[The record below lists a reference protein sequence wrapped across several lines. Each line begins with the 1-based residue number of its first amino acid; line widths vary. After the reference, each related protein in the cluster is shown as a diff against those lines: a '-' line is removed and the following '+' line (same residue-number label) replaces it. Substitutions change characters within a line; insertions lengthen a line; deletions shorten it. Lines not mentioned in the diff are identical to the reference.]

1 MVEVGLRF
9 LAGFAYRH
17 YKIILVVSILLTAFC
32 SIFVYKLGRK
42 LETDLVALIPENYQS
57 VKTLNEIKQR
67 VGGVGSLVVLVQS
80 PDFEANRRFAE
91 DLAHE
96 LQDEKY
102 ETYINFV
109 DYKRDAEFYRKN
121 ALLFMETGDLDE
133 ILTRID
139 DYIVQEKLKLSPLYI
154 ALDDE
159 EATLD
164 FSDIEAKYRTAENG
178 DETYYTNPNRTILAL
193 EAMAAG
199 TVSNIGFA
207 KDMQRVIQQ
216 AVKKVNP
223 RAYHPQM
230 LIEYGGPFKN
240 KIDEYDTILSDVRS
254 TLIFGIAGIVALLTF
269 YFRQPLAAFFVA
281 VPLAMGL
288 IWAFAITYWVIGNL
302 NTMTAFLFVILFGL
316 GIDFGIHMFARYL
329 EVRMDKTD
337 VRQSI
342 ETMLSQ
348 TGQAILT
355 AAITTS
361 IAFFSLTLTDFRG
374 FSEFGF
380 IVGTGIVMS
389 LVSMTTVL
397 PAVLVLADQRFMWIR
412 MRHVWGHN
420 WGGGRGH
427 FPYPK
432 LVIAGALI
440 LTIYLG
446 IHLRDIDFEYDFTN
460 LRSNLPASVKVKQKM
475 TMIPKYGSE
484 SQSYGIVLADSKA
497 ELDEIVAVLEKKI
510 AKDDSTRRLNE
521 EVKTLKKKIAE
532 GDSTQRIIEK
542 IKTLKMEIAKG
553 DPTPTIDKVKTLW
566 TELRGQD
573 EKLDIIGEIRALA
586 DGEGAKL
593 IKGTQKAKLDSLR
606 DLLDVKR
613 LSVGDLPENLLRK
626 FETIDGSQAYFAQ
639 ILPSVQLRDGKNA
652 IAFAEDSHEIQTES
666 GKVFYSSSSNIIF
679 ADMLRLMLRDSPRAI
694 SLTVI
699 VVFLIVLTD
708 FRSLRSALLV
718 IFPLACGTVW
728 MCGSLYLQDLK
739 LNFYNMVALPTIIG
753 MGIDNGVHLY
763 HRYREVGPGSMPVV
777 LRSTGGAMFIS
788 MLTTMIGFFG
798 LMMATHP
805 GLNSIG
811 RLALIGLLTCF
822 VTAVLVLPA
831 ILEVLEGHN
840 ARNTCEAEK
849 VK

>member
-1 MVEVGLRF
+1 MIEVGLRF
-9 LAGFAYRH
+9 LAGWTYRH
-17 YKIILVVSILLTAFC
+17 YRGILVVSILLTAFC
-32 SIFVYKLGRK
+32 SIFVYRLGRK

-80 PDFEANRRFAE
+80 PDFEANRRFVE
-91 DLAHE
+91 DLAQE

-121 ALLFMETGDLDE
+121 ALLFMETDDLDE

-139 DYIVQEKLKLSPLYI
+139 DYIIQEKLKLSPLYI
-154 ALDDE
+154 SLDE
-159 EATLD
+159 EEAVLD
-164 FSDIEAKYRTAENG
+164 FSDIESKYRTAENG
-178 DETYYTNPNRTILAL
+178 DETYYINSDRTILAL

-223 RAYHPQM
+223 RAYHPRM
-230 LIEYGGPFKN
+230 SIEYGGPFKN
-240 KIDEYDTILSDVRS
+240 KIDEYDTILSDVFS
-254 TLIFGIAGIVALLTF
+254 TLIFGVVGIVALLTF

-281 VPLAMGL
+281 IPLAMGL

-329 EVRMDKTD
+329 EIRMDNKDVRM
-337 VRQSI
+337 SI

-380 IVGTGIVMS
+380 IVGTGILMS
-389 LVSMTTVL
+389 LISMTTVL
-397 PAVLVLADQRFMWIR
+397 PAVLVLADQKFMWIR

-420 WGGGRGH
+420 WGGSRGH

-440 LTIYLG
+440 LTVYLG

-475 TMIPKYGSE
+475 ATIPKYGSE

-497 ELDEIVAVLEKKI
+497 ELDEIVAALEKKI
-510 AKDDSTRRLNE
+510 AE
-521 EVKTLKKKIAE
+521 E
-532 GDSTQRIIEK
+532 
-542 IKTLKMEIAKG
+542 

-573 EKLDIIGEIRALA
+573 EKLDIIGEIRMLTN
-586 DGEGAKL
+586 GEGAKL
-593 IKGTQKAKLDSLR
+593 IKGKQKAQLDSLR

-613 LSVGDLPENLLRK
+613 LSVEDLPENLLRK

-652 IAFAEDSHEIQTES
+652 IAFAEDSHEIHTVS

-694 SLTVI
+694 SLTVV
-699 VVFLIVLTD
+699 VVFLIVMAD

-763 HRYREVGPGSMPVV
+763 HRYREEGPGSMPVV
-777 LRSTGGAMFIS
+777 LRITGGAMFIS
-788 MLTTMIGFFG
+788 MLTTMVGFFG

-831 ILEVLEGHN
+831 ILEVLEGG
-840 ARNTCEAEK
+840 AGRRGEDRNEREA
-849 VK
+849 

>member
-1 MVEVGLRF
+1 M
-9 LAGFAYRH
+9 
-17 YKIILVVSILLTAFC
+17 VSILLTAFC
-32 SIFVYKLGRK
+32 SIFVYRLGRK

-121 ALLFMETGDLDE
+121 ALLFMETDDLDE
-133 ILTRID
+133 VLTRID
-139 DYIVQEKLKLSPLYI
+139 DYIIQEKLKLSPLYI
-154 ALDDE
+154 SLDE
-159 EATLD
+159 EEAVLD
-164 FSDIEAKYRTAENG
+164 FSDIEAKYRTADNG
-178 DETYYTNPNRTILAL
+178 DETYYTNPDRTILAL

-240 KIDEYDTILSDVRS
+240 KIDEYDTIWSDVRS
-254 TLIFGIAGIVALLTF
+254 TLIFGVAGIVALLTF

-281 VPLAMGL
+281 IPLAMGL

-302 NTMTAFLFVILFGL
+302 NTMTVFLFVILFGL

-337 VRQSI
+337 VRMSI

-380 IVGTGIVMS
+380 IVGTGILMS

-420 WGGGRGH
+420 WGGSRGH

-440 LTIYLG
+440 LTVYLG

-475 TMIPKYGSE
+475 ATIPKYGSE

-497 ELDEIVAVLEKKI
+497 ELDEIVDALEKKI
-510 AKDDSTRRLNE
+510 AED
-521 EVKTLKKKIAE
+521 
-532 GDSTQRIIEK
+532 
-542 IKTLKMEIAKG
+542 

-573 EKLDIIGEIRALA
+573 EKLEIIGEIRALA
-586 DGEGAKL
+586 NGEGAKL
-593 IKGTQKAKLDSLR
+593 IRGAQKAKLDSLR

-613 LSVGDLPENLLRK
+613 LSVEDLPENLLRK

-679 ADMLRLMLRDSPRAI
+679 ADMLLLMLRDSPRAI

-699 VVFLIVLTD
+699 VVFLILLTD

-763 HRYREVGPGSMPVV
+763 HRYREEGPGSMPVV
-777 LRSTGGAMFIS
+777 IRSTGGAMFIS
-788 MLTTMIGFFG
+788 MLTTMIGFFC

-840 ARNTCEAEK
+840 AHNAREAEK

>member
-1 MVEVGLRF
+1 M
-9 LAGFAYRH
+9 
-17 YKIILVVSILLTAFC
+17 VSILLTAFC

-80 PDFEANRRFAE
+80 PDFEANRRFTE

-102 ETYINFV
+102 GTYINFV

-121 ALLFMETGDLDE
+121 ALLFMETDDLDE
-133 ILTRID
+133 VLTRID
-139 DYIVQEKLKLSPLYI
+139 DYIIQEKLKLSPLYI
-154 ALDDE
+154 SLDE
-159 EATLD
+159 EEAVLD
-164 FSDIEAKYRTAENG
+164 FSDIEAKYRTADNG
-178 DETYYTNPNRTILAL
+178 DETYYTNPDRTILAL

-254 TLIFGIAGIVALLTF
+254 TLIFGVVGIVALLTF

-281 VPLAMGL
+281 IPLAMGL

-337 VRQSI
+337 VRMSI

-374 FSEFGF
+374 FTEFGF
-380 IVGTGIVMS
+380 IVGTGILMS

-420 WGGGRGH
+420 WGGSRGH

-440 LTIYLG
+440 LAIYLG
-446 IHLRDIDFEYDFTN
+446 IHLPDIDFEYDFTN

-475 TMIPKYGSE
+475 ATIPKYGSE
-484 SQSYGIVLADSKA
+484 SQSYGIVLADSKT
-497 ELDEIVAVLEKKI
+497 ELDEIVDALEKKI
-510 AKDDSTRRLNE
+510 AKDDS
-521 EVKTLKKKIAE
+521 
-532 GDSTQRIIEK
+532 
-542 IKTLKMEIAKG
+542 
-553 DPTPTIDKVKTLW
+553 TPTIDKVKTLW

-586 DGEGAKL
+586 NGEGAKL
-593 IKGTQKAKLDSLR
+593 IRGTQKAKLDSLR

-613 LSVGDLPENLLRK
+613 LSVEDLPENLLRK

-652 IAFAEDSHEIQTES
+652 IAFAEDSHEIQTAS
-666 GKVFYSSSSNIIF
+666 GKVFYSSSANIIF

-763 HRYREVGPGSMPVV
+763 HRYREEGPGSMPVV
-777 LRSTGGAMFIS
+777 IRSTGGAMFIS
-788 MLTTMIGFFG
+788 MLTTMVGFFG
-798 LMMATHP
+798 LTMATHP

-822 VTAVLVLPA
+822 VAAVLVLPA
-831 ILEVLEGHN
+831 ILEVLEGG
-840 ARNTCEAEK
+840 RLRREK
-849 VK
+849 GDVKKSDESEL

>member
-1 MVEVGLRF
+1 M
-9 LAGFAYRH
+9 
-17 YKIILVVSILLTAFC
+17 VSILLTAFC
-32 SIFVYKLGRK
+32 SIFVYRLGRK

-121 ALLFMETGDLDE
+121 ALLFMETDDLDE
-133 ILTRID
+133 VLTRID
-139 DYIVQEKLKLSPLYI
+139 DYIIQEKLKLSPLYI
-154 ALDDE
+154 SLNEE
-159 EATLD
+159 EAVLD
-164 FSDIEAKYRTAENG
+164 FSDIESKYRTANDG
-178 DETYYTNPNRTILAL
+178 DGTYYTNPNRTILAL

-207 KDMQRVIQQ
+207 KDMQKVIQQ

-240 KIDEYDTILSDVRS
+240 KIDEYDTILSDVLS
-254 TLIFGIAGIVALLTF
+254 TLIFGVVGIVALLTF

-281 VPLAMGL
+281 IPLAMGL
-288 IWAFAITYWVIGNL
+288 FWAFAITYWVIGNL

-337 VRQSI
+337 VRMSI

-374 FSEFGF
+374 FTEFGF
-380 IVGTGIVMS
+380 IVGTGILMS

-420 WGGGRGH
+420 WGGSQGH

-440 LTIYLG
+440 LTVYLG

-475 TMIPKYGSE
+475 ATIPRYGSE

-497 ELDEIVAVLEKKI
+497 ELDEIVDALEKKI
-510 AKDDSTRRLNE
+510 AED
-521 EVKTLKKKIAE
+521 
-532 GDSTQRIIEK
+532 
-542 IKTLKMEIAKG
+542 

-573 EKLDIIGEIRALA
+573 EKLDIIGEIRALVN
-586 DGEGAKL
+586 GESAKL
-593 IKGTQKAKLDSLR
+593 IKGRQKAKLDSLR

-613 LSVGDLPENLLRK
+613 LSVEDLPENLLRK

-652 IAFAEDSHEIQTES
+652 IAFAEDSHEIHTES
-666 GKVFYSSSSNIIF
+666 GKVFYSSSANIIF

-718 IFPLACGTVW
+718 IFPLTCGTVW

-763 HRYREVGPGSMPVV
+763 HRYREEGPGSMPVV
-777 LRSTGGAMFIS
+777 IRSTGGAMFIS

-822 VTAVLVLPA
+822 VAAVLVLPA
-831 ILEVLEGHN
+831 ILEVLEGD
-840 ARNTCEAEK
+840 K
-849 VK
+849 VGKKGDGEELDESE

>member
-1 MVEVGLRF
+1 M
-9 LAGFAYRH
+9 
-17 YKIILVVSILLTAFC
+17 VSILLTAFC
-32 SIFVYKLGRK
+32 SIFVYRLGRK
-42 LETDLVALIPENYQS
+42 LETDLVALIPKNYQS

-102 ETYINFV
+102 ETYTNFV

-121 ALLFMETGDLDE
+121 ALLFMETDDLDE
-133 ILTRID
+133 VLTRID
-139 DYIVQEKLKLSPLYI
+139 DYIIQEKLKLSPLYI
-154 ALDDE
+154 SLDDE
-159 EATLD
+159 EAVLD
-164 FSDIEAKYRTAENG
+164 FSDIEAKYRTADNG
-178 DETYYTNPNRTILAL
+178 DETYYTNPDRTILAL

-254 TLIFGIAGIVALLTF
+254 TLIFGVMGIVALLTF

-281 VPLAMGL
+281 IPLAMGL

-329 EVRMDKTD
+329 EVRMDNTNVQK
-337 VRQSI
+337 SI

-420 WGGGRGH
+420 WGGSRGH

-440 LTIYLG
+440 LTVYLG

-475 TMIPKYGSE
+475 ATIPKYGSE
-484 SQSYGIVLADSKA
+484 SQSYGIVLADSKT
-497 ELDEIVAVLEKKI
+497 ELDEIVDALEKKI
-510 AKDDSTRRLNE
+510 AK
-521 EVKTLKKKIAE
+521 
-532 GDSTQRIIEK
+532 GDS
-542 IKTLKMEIAKG
+542 
-553 DPTPTIDKVKTLW
+553 TPTIDKVKTLW

-573 EKLDIIGEIRALA
+573 EKLELIGEIRVLA

-606 DLLDVKR
+606 ELLDVKR
-613 LSVGDLPENLLRK
+613 LSVEDLPENLLRK

-652 IAFAEDSHEIQTES
+652 IAFAEDSHEIQTAS

-699 VVFLIVLTD
+699 VVFLILLTD

-763 HRYREVGPGSMPVV
+763 HRYRQEGPGSMPVV
-777 LRSTGGAMFIS
+777 IRSTGGAMFIS
-788 MLTTMIGFFG
+788 MLTTMVGFFG

-822 VTAVLVLPA
+822 VAAVLVLPA
-831 ILEVLEGHN
+831 ILEVLEGG
-840 ARNTCEAEK
+840 RGEKK

>member
-9 LAGFAYRH
+9 LAGWTYRH

-32 SIFVYKLGRK
+32 SIFVYRLGRK

-91 DLAHE
+91 DLARE

-121 ALLFMETGDLDE
+121 ALLFMETDDLDE
-133 ILTRID
+133 VLTRID
-139 DYIVQEKLKLSPLYI
+139 DYIIQEKLKLSPLYI
-154 ALDDE
+154 SLDE
-159 EATLD
+159 EEAVLD
-164 FSDIEAKYRTAENG
+164 FSDIEAKYRTADNG
-178 DETYYTNPNRTILAL
+178 DETYYTNPDRTILAL

-207 KDMQRVIQQ
+207 KDMQQVIQQ

-254 TLIFGIAGIVALLTF
+254 TLIFGIMGIVALLTF

-281 VPLAMGL
+281 IPLAMGL

-337 VRQSI
+337 VQKSI
-342 ETMLSQ
+342 ETMLRQ

-420 WGGGRGH
+420 WGGSRGH

-432 LVIAGALI
+432 LVIAGALL

-475 TMIPKYGSE
+475 TTIPKYGSE

-497 ELDEIVAVLEKKI
+497 ELDEIVDALEKKI
-510 AKDDSTRRLNE
+510 VED
-521 EVKTLKKKIAE
+521 
-532 GDSTQRIIEK
+532 
-542 IKTLKMEIAKG
+542 

-593 IKGTQKAKLDSLR
+593 IRGTQQAKLDSLR

-613 LSVGDLPENLLRK
+613 LSVEDLPENLLRK

-652 IAFAEDSHEIQTES
+652 IAFAEDSHEIQTAS

-679 ADMLRLMLRDSPRAI
+679 ADMLLLMLRDSPRAI
-694 SLTVI
+694 ALTVI
-699 VVFLIVLTD
+699 VVFLLLLTD

-763 HRYREVGPGSMPVV
+763 HRYREEGPGSMPVV
-777 LRSTGGAMFIS
+777 IRSTGGAMFIS
-788 MLTTMIGFFG
+788 MLTTMIGFFC

-840 ARNTCEAEK
+840 AHNAREAEK

>member
-9 LAGFAYRH
+9 LAGWTYRH
-17 YKIILVVSILLTAFC
+17 YRGILVVSILLTAFC
-32 SIFVYKLGRK
+32 SIFVYRLGRK
-42 LETDLVALIPENYQS
+42 LETDLVALIPKNYQS

-121 ALLFMETGDLDE
+121 ALLFMETDDLDE
-133 ILTRID
+133 VLTRID
-139 DYIVQEKLKLSPLYI
+139 DYIIQEKLKLSPLYI
-154 ALDDE
+154 SLDE
-159 EATLD
+159 EEAVLD
-164 FSDIEAKYRTAENG
+164 FSDIESKYRTADNG
-178 DETYYTNPNRTILAL
+178 DETYYTNSDRTILAL

-207 KDMQRVIQQ
+207 KDMQRVIHQ

-254 TLIFGIAGIVALLTF
+254 TLIFGVMGIVALLTF

-281 VPLAMGL
+281 IPLAMGL

-329 EVRMDKTD
+329 EVRMDNTNVQK
-337 VRQSI
+337 SI

-420 WGGGRGH
+420 WGGSRGH

-432 LVIAGALI
+432 LVIASALL

-475 TMIPKYGSE
+475 TTIPKYGSE
-484 SQSYGIVLADSKA
+484 SQSYGIVLADSKT
-497 ELDEIVAVLEKKI
+497 ELDEIVDALEKKI
-510 AKDDSTRRLNE
+510 AK
-521 EVKTLKKKIAE
+521 
-532 GDSTQRIIEK
+532 GDS
-542 IKTLKMEIAKG
+542 
-553 DPTPTIDKVKTLW
+553 TPTIDKVKTLW

-573 EKLDIIGEIRALA
+573 EKLELIGEIRVLA

-606 DLLDVKR
+606 ELLDVKR
-613 LSVGDLPENLLRK
+613 LSVEDLPENLLRK

-652 IAFAEDSHEIQTES
+652 IAFAEDSHEIQTAS

-699 VVFLIVLTD
+699 VVFLILLTD

-763 HRYREVGPGSMPVV
+763 HRYKQEGPGSMPVV
-777 LRSTGGAMFIS
+777 IRSTGGAMFIS
-788 MLTTMIGFFG
+788 MLTTMVGFFG

-822 VTAVLVLPA
+822 VAAVLVLPA
-831 ILEVLEGHN
+831 ILEVLEGD
-840 ARNTCEAEK
+840 RGRKKGE
-849 VK
+849 VKALDESEL

>member
-1 MVEVGLRF
+1 MIEVGLRF

-17 YKIILVVSILLTAFC
+17 YKIILVVSILLTAFS
-32 SIFVYKLGRK
+32 SIFVYRLGRK

-57 VKTLNEIKQR
+57 VQTLNEIKQR

-80 PDFEANRRFAE
+80 PEFEANRRFAE
-91 DLAHE
+91 DLAQE

-121 ALLFMETGDLDE
+121 ALLFMETDDLDE

-154 ALDDE
+154 SLDE
-159 EATLD
+159 EEAVLD
-164 FSDIEAKYRTAENG
+164 FSDIEAKYRTGENG
-178 DETYYTNPNRTILAL
+178 DETYYTNPDRTILAL

-281 VPLAMGL
+281 IPLAMGL

-337 VRQSI
+337 VRKSI

-420 WGGGRGH
+420 WGGSRGH

-432 LVIAGALI
+432 LVIAGALL

-475 TMIPKYGSE
+475 TTIPKYGSE

-497 ELDEIVAVLEKKI
+497 ELDEIVAALEKKI
-510 AKDDSTRRLNE
+510 AED
-521 EVKTLKKKIAE
+521 
-532 GDSTQRIIEK
+532 
-542 IKTLKMEIAKG
+542 

-573 EKLDIIGEIRALA
+573 EKLELIGEIRTLA

-593 IKGTQKAKLDSLR
+593 IRGTQKAKLDSLR
-606 DLLDVKR
+606 DLLDVER
-613 LSVGDLPENLLRK
+613 LSVEDLPENLLRK

-679 ADMLRLMLRDSPRAI
+679 ADMLLLMLRDSPRAI

-699 VVFLIVLTD
+699 VVFLILLTD

-788 MLTTMIGFFG
+788 MLTTMIGFFC

-840 ARNTCEAEK
+840 ARNAREAEK

>member
-9 LAGFAYRH
+9 LAGWTYRH
-17 YKIILVVSILLTAFC
+17 YKGILVVSILLTAFC
-32 SIFVYKLGRK
+32 SIFVYRLGRK

-121 ALLFMETGDLDE
+121 ALLFMETDDLDE
-133 ILTRID
+133 VLTRID
-139 DYIVQEKLKLSPLYI
+139 DYIIQEKLKLSPLYI
-154 ALDDE
+154 SLDE
-159 EATLD
+159 EEAVLD
-164 FSDIEAKYRTAENG
+164 FSDIEAKYRTADNG
-178 DETYYTNPNRTILAL
+178 DETYYTNPDRTILAL

-254 TLIFGIAGIVALLTF
+254 TLIFGVMGIVALLTF

-281 VPLAMGL
+281 IPLAMGL

-337 VRQSI
+337 VQKSI

-420 WGGGRGH
+420 WGGSRGH

-432 LVIAGALI
+432 LVIAGALL

-475 TMIPKYGSE
+475 TTIPKYGSE

-497 ELDEIVAVLEKKI
+497 ELDEIVDALEKKI
-510 AKDDSTRRLNE
+510 AED
-521 EVKTLKKKIAE
+521 
-532 GDSTQRIIEK
+532 
-542 IKTLKMEIAKG
+542 

-586 DGEGAKL
+586 NGEGAKL
-593 IKGTQKAKLDSLR
+593 IRGTQKAKLDSLR
-606 DLLDVKR
+606 DLLDVER
-613 LSVGDLPENLLRK
+613 LAVEDLPENLLRK

-679 ADMLRLMLRDSPRAI
+679 ADMLLLMLRDSPRAI

-699 VVFLIVLTD
+699 VVFLILLTD

-763 HRYREVGPGSMPVV
+763 HRYREEGPGSMPVV
-777 LRSTGGAMFIS
+777 IRSTGGAMFIS
-788 MLTTMIGFFG
+788 MLTTMIGFFC

-840 ARNTCEAEK
+840 AHNAREAEK

>member
-1 MVEVGLRF
+1 MVEAVLRF
-9 LAGFAYRH
+9 LAGWTYRH
-17 YKIILVVSILLTAFC
+17 YKGILVVSILLTAFC
-32 SIFVYKLGRK
+32 SIFVYRLGRK

-80 PDFEANRRFAE
+80 PDFEANRRFVE
-91 DLAHE
+91 DLARE

-121 ALLFMETGDLDE
+121 ALLFMETDDLDE

-139 DYIVQEKLKLSPLYI
+139 DYIIQEKLKLSPLYI
-154 ALDDE
+154 SLDE
-159 EATLD
+159 EEAVLD
-164 FSDIEAKYRTAENG
+164 FSDIEAKYRTADNG
-178 DETYYTNPNRTILAL
+178 DETYYTNPDRTILAL

-207 KDMQRVIQQ
+207 KDMQWVIQQ

-223 RAYHPQM
+223 RAYHPRM
-230 LIEYGGPFKN
+230 SIEYGGPFKN

-254 TLIFGIAGIVALLTF
+254 TLIFGVMGIVALLTF

-281 VPLAMGL
+281 IPLAMGL
-288 IWAFAITYWVIGNL
+288 IWAFAITYWIIGNL

-337 VRQSI
+337 VRMSI

-420 WGGGRGH
+420 WGGSRGH

-432 LVIAGALI
+432 LVIACALI
-440 LTIYLG
+440 LTVYLG

-475 TMIPKYGSE
+475 TTIPKYGSE

-497 ELDEIVAVLEKKI
+497 ELDEIVDALEKKI
-510 AKDDSTRRLNE
+510 AED
-521 EVKTLKKKIAE
+521 
-532 GDSTQRIIEK
+532 
-542 IKTLKMEIAKG
+542 

-593 IKGTQKAKLDSLR
+593 IRGTQKAKLDSLR

-613 LSVGDLPENLLRK
+613 LSVEDLPENLLRK

-679 ADMLRLMLRDSPRAI
+679 ADMLLLMLRDSPRAI

-699 VVFLIVLTD
+699 VVFLILLTD

-763 HRYREVGPGSMPVV
+763 HRYREEGPGSMPVV
-777 LRSTGGAMFIS
+777 IRSTGGAMFIS
-788 MLTTMIGFFG
+788 MLTTMIGFFC

-840 ARNTCEAEK
+840 ARNAREAEK

>member
-1 MVEVGLRF
+1 M
-9 LAGFAYRH
+9 
-17 YKIILVVSILLTAFC
+17 VSILLTAFC
-32 SIFVYKLGRK
+32 SIFVYRLGRK
-42 LETDLVALIPENYQS
+42 LETDLVALIPKNYQS

-121 ALLFMETGDLDE
+121 ALLFMETDDLDE
-133 ILTRID
+133 VLTRID
-139 DYIVQEKLKLSPLYI
+139 DYIIQEKLKLSPLYI
-154 ALDDE
+154 SLDE
-159 EATLD
+159 EEAVLD
-164 FSDIEAKYRTAENG
+164 FSDIESKYRTADNG
-178 DETYYTNPNRTILAL
+178 DETYYTNSDRTILAL

-207 KDMQRVIQQ
+207 KDMQRVIHQ

-254 TLIFGIAGIVALLTF
+254 TLIFGVMGIVALLTF

-281 VPLAMGL
+281 IPLAMGL

-329 EVRMDKTD
+329 EVRMDNTNVQK
-337 VRQSI
+337 SI

-420 WGGGRGH
+420 WGGSRGH

-432 LVIAGALI
+432 LVIASALL

-475 TMIPKYGSE
+475 TTIPKYGSE
-484 SQSYGIVLADSKA
+484 SQSYGIVLADSKT
-497 ELDEIVAVLEKKI
+497 ELDEIVDALEKKI
-510 AKDDSTRRLNE
+510 AK
-521 EVKTLKKKIAE
+521 
-532 GDSTQRIIEK
+532 GDS
-542 IKTLKMEIAKG
+542 
-553 DPTPTIDKVKTLW
+553 TPTIDKVKTLW

-573 EKLDIIGEIRALA
+573 EKLELIGEIRVLA

-606 DLLDVKR
+606 ELLDVKR
-613 LSVGDLPENLLRK
+613 LSVEDLPENLLRK

-652 IAFAEDSHEIQTES
+652 IAFAEDSHEIQTAS

-699 VVFLIVLTD
+699 VVFLILLTD

-763 HRYREVGPGSMPVV
+763 HRYKQEGPGSMPVV
-777 LRSTGGAMFIS
+777 IRSTGGAMFIS
-788 MLTTMIGFFG
+788 MLTTMVGFFG

-822 VTAVLVLPA
+822 VAAVLVLPA
-831 ILEVLEGHN
+831 ILEVLEGD
-840 ARNTCEAEK
+840 RGRKKGE
-849 VK
+849 VKALDESEL

>member
-1 MVEVGLRF
+1 M
-9 LAGFAYRH
+9 
-17 YKIILVVSILLTAFC
+17 VSILLTAFC
-32 SIFVYKLGRK
+32 SIFVYRLGRK

-121 ALLFMETGDLDE
+121 ALLFMETDDLDE
-133 ILTRID
+133 VLTRID
-139 DYIVQEKLKLSPLYI
+139 DYIIQEKLKLSPLYI
-154 ALDDE
+154 SLDDE
-159 EATLD
+159 EAVLD
-164 FSDIEAKYRTAENG
+164 FSDIESKYRTADNG
-178 DETYYTNPNRTILAL
+178 DETYYTNSDRTILAL

-254 TLIFGIAGIVALLTF
+254 TLIFGVMGIVALLTF

-281 VPLAMGL
+281 IPLAMGL

-329 EVRMDKTD
+329 EVRMDNTNVQK
-337 VRQSI
+337 SI

-420 WGGGRGH
+420 WGGSRGH

-432 LVIAGALI
+432 LVIAGALL

-475 TMIPKYGSE
+475 TTIPKYGSE
-484 SQSYGIVLADSKA
+484 SQSYGIVLADSKT
-497 ELDEIVAVLEKKI
+497 ELDEIVDALEKKI
-510 AKDDSTRRLNE
+510 AED
-521 EVKTLKKKIAE
+521 
-532 GDSTQRIIEK
+532 
-542 IKTLKMEIAKG
+542 

-573 EKLDIIGEIRALA
+573 EKLELIGEIRVLA

-606 DLLDVKR
+606 ELLDVKR
-613 LSVGDLPENLLRK
+613 LSVEDLPENLLRK

-652 IAFAEDSHEIQTES
+652 IAFAEDSHEIQTAS

-699 VVFLIVLTD
+699 VVFLILLTD

-763 HRYREVGPGSMPVV
+763 HRYRQEGPGSMPVV
-777 LRSTGGAMFIS
+777 IRSTGGAMFIS
-788 MLTTMIGFFG
+788 MLTTMVGFFG

-822 VTAVLVLPA
+822 VAAVLVLPA
-831 ILEVLEGHN
+831 ILEVLEGD
-840 ARNTCEAEK
+840 RGRKKGE
-849 VK
+849 VKALDESE

>member
-1 MVEVGLRF
+1 MVEVVLRF
-9 LAGFAYRH
+9 LAGWTYRH
-17 YKIILVVSILLTAFC
+17 YKGILVVSILLTAFC
-32 SIFVYKLGRK
+32 SIFVYRLGRK

-121 ALLFMETGDLDE
+121 ALLFMETDDLDE

-139 DYIVQEKLKLSPLYI
+139 DYIIQEKLKLSPLYI
-154 ALDDE
+154 SLDE
-159 EATLD
+159 EEAVLD
-164 FSDIEAKYRTAENG
+164 FSDIESKYRTAENG
-178 DETYYTNPNRTILAL
+178 DETYYTNPDRTILAL

-207 KDMQRVIQQ
+207 KDMQQVIQQ

-254 TLIFGIAGIVALLTF
+254 TLIFGVVGIVALLTF

-281 VPLAMGL
+281 IPLAMGL

-337 VRQSI
+337 VRMSI

-380 IVGTGIVMS
+380 IVGTGILMS

-397 PAVLVLADQRFMWIR
+397 PAVLVLADQKFMWIR

-420 WGGGRGH
+420 WGGSRGH

-432 LVIAGALI
+432 LVLASALI

-475 TMIPKYGSE
+475 ATIPKYGSE

-497 ELDEIVAVLEKKI
+497 ELDEIVAALEKKI
-510 AKDDSTRRLNE
+510 SED
-521 EVKTLKKKIAE
+521 
-532 GDSTQRIIEK
+532 
-542 IKTLKMEIAKG
+542 

-573 EKLDIIGEIRALA
+573 EKLDIIGEIRALTN
-586 DGEGAKL
+586 GEGANL
-593 IKGTQKAKLDSLR
+593 IKGEQKAKLDSLR
-606 DLLDVKR
+606 DLLNVKR
-613 LSVGDLPENLLRK
+613 LSVEDLPENLLRK

-652 IAFAEDSHEIQTES
+652 IAFAEDSHEIHTAS

-699 VVFLIVLTD
+699 VVLLIVLAD

-763 HRYREVGPGSMPVV
+763 HRYREEGPGSMPVV
-777 LRSTGGAMFIS
+777 IRSTGGAMFIS
-788 MLTTMIGFFG
+788 MLTTMVGFFG
-798 LMMATHP
+798 LMMAAHP

-811 RLALIGLLTCF
+811 RLALIGLWTCF
-822 VTAVLVLPA
+822 VAAVLVLPA

-840 ARNTCEAEK
+840 ARNKREAET

>member
-1 MVEVGLRF
+1 MIEVGLRF
-9 LAGFAYRH
+9 LAGWTYRH
-17 YKIILVVSILLTAFC
+17 YKGILVVSILLTAFC
-32 SIFVYKLGRK
+32 SIFVYRLGRK

-80 PDFEANRRFAE
+80 PDFEANRRFVE

-102 ETYINFV
+102 GTYINFV

-121 ALLFMETGDLDE
+121 ALLFMETDDLDE
-133 ILTRID
+133 IFTRID
-139 DYIVQEKLKLSPLYI
+139 DYIIQEKLKLSPLYI
-154 ALDDE
+154 SLDE
-159 EATLD
+159 EEAVLD
-164 FSDIEAKYRTAENG
+164 FSDIESKYRTAENG
-178 DETYYTNPNRTILAL
+178 DETYYTNSDRTILAL

-207 KDMQRVIQQ
+207 KDMQWVIQQ

-240 KIDEYDTILSDVRS
+240 KIDEYDTILSDVFS
-254 TLIFGIAGIVALLTF
+254 TLIFGVVGIVALLTF

-281 VPLAMGL
+281 IPLAMGL

-337 VRQSI
+337 VRMSI

-380 IVGTGIVMS
+380 IVGTGILMS
-389 LVSMTTVL
+389 LVSMTTIL
-397 PAVLVLADQRFMWIR
+397 PAVLVLADQKFMWIR

-420 WGGGRGH
+420 WGGSRGH

-475 TMIPKYGSE
+475 ATIPKYGSE
-484 SQSYGIVLADSKA
+484 SQSYSIVLADSKA
-497 ELDEIVAVLEKKI
+497 ELDEIVVALEKKI
-510 AKDDSTRRLNE
+510 SED
-521 EVKTLKKKIAE
+521 
-532 GDSTQRIIEK
+532 
-542 IKTLKMEIAKG
+542 

-573 EKLDIIGEIRALA
+573 EKLDIIGEIRALTS
-586 DGEGAKL
+586 GEGAKL
-593 IKGTQKAKLDSLR
+593 IRGEQKAKLDSLR
-606 DLLDVKR
+606 DLLNVKR
-613 LSVGDLPENLLRK
+613 LSVEDLPKNLLRK

-652 IAFAEDSHEIQTES
+652 IAFAEDSHEIHTAS
-666 GKVFYSSSSNIIF
+666 DKVFYSSSANIIF
-679 ADMLRLMLRDSPRAI
+679 ADMLRLMLRDSPRAV

-699 VVFLIVLTD
+699 VVFLIVLAD

-763 HRYREVGPGSMPVV
+763 HRYREEGPGSMPVV
-777 LRSTGGAMFIS
+777 LRITGGAMFIS
-788 MLTTMIGFFG
+788 MLTTMVGFFG

-822 VTAVLVLPA
+822 VAAVLVLPA

-840 ARNTCEAEK
+840 ARNKRDAET

>member
-1 MVEVGLRF
+1 MVEVVLRF
-9 LAGFAYRH
+9 LAGWTYRH
-17 YKIILVVSILLTAFC
+17 YRGILVVSILLTAFC
-32 SIFVYKLGRK
+32 SVFVYRLGRN

-102 ETYINFV
+102 GTYINFV
-109 DYKRDAEFYRKN
+109 DYKRDAAFYRKN
-121 ALLFMETGDLDE
+121 ALLFMETDDLDE

-139 DYIVQEKLKLSPLYI
+139 DYIIQEKLKLSPLYI
-154 ALDDE
+154 SLDE
-159 EATLD
+159 EEAVLD
-164 FSDIEAKYRTAENG
+164 FADIESKYRTADNG
-178 DETYYTNPNRTILAL
+178 DETYYTNPDRTILAL

-240 KIDEYDTILSDVRS
+240 KIDEYDTFVSDVRS
-254 TLIFGIAGIVALLTF
+254 TLIFGVVGIVALLTF

-420 WGGGRGH
+420 WGGSRGH

-432 LVIAGALI
+432 LVIAGALV
-440 LTIYLG
+440 LTVYLG

-475 TMIPKYGSE
+475 ATIPRYGSE

-497 ELDEIVAVLEKKI
+497 ELDEIVAALEKKI
-510 AKDDSTRRLNE
+510 AED
-521 EVKTLKKKIAE
+521 
-532 GDSTQRIIEK
+532 
-542 IKTLKMEIAKG
+542 

-566 TELRGQD
+566 TELRGQGD
-573 EKLDIIGEIRALA
+573 KLDIIGEIRALA

-593 IKGTQKAKLDSLR
+593 IKGTQKAQLDSLR

-613 LSVGDLPENLLRK
+613 LSVEDLPENLLRK

-652 IAFAEDSHEIQTES
+652 IAFAEDSHEIHTAS

-694 SLTVI
+694 SLTV
-699 VVFLIVLTD
+699 VVVLLIVLAD

-763 HRYREVGPGSMPVV
+763 HRYREEGPGSMPVV
-777 LRSTGGAMFIS
+777 IRSTGGAMFIS
-788 MLTTMIGFFG
+788 MLTTMVGFFG

-822 VTAVLVLPA
+822 VAAVLVLPA
-831 ILEVLEGHN
+831 ILEVLEGGRMRKKGEVQ
-840 ARNTCEAEK
+840 ALDESE
-849 VK
+849 

>member
-1 MVEVGLRF
+1 MVEVVLRF
-9 LAGFAYRH
+9 LAGWTYRH
-17 YKIILVVSILLTAFC
+17 YKGILVVSILLTAFC
-32 SIFVYKLGRK
+32 SIFVYRLGRK

-121 ALLFMETGDLDE
+121 ALLFMETDDLDE

-139 DYIVQEKLKLSPLYI
+139 DYIIQEKLKLSPLYI
-154 ALDDE
+154 SLDE
-159 EATLD
+159 EEAVLD
-164 FSDIEAKYRTAENG
+164 FSDIESKYRTAENG
-178 DETYYTNPNRTILAL
+178 DETYYTNPDRTILAL

-207 KDMQRVIQQ
+207 KDMQQVIQQ

-254 TLIFGIAGIVALLTF
+254 TLIFGVVGIVALLTF

-281 VPLAMGL
+281 IPLAMGL

-337 VRQSI
+337 VRMSI

-380 IVGTGIVMS
+380 IVGTGILMS

-397 PAVLVLADQRFMWIR
+397 PAVLVLADQKFMWIR

-420 WGGGRGH
+420 WGGSRGH

-432 LVIAGALI
+432 LVLAGALI

-475 TMIPKYGSE
+475 ATIPKYGSE

-497 ELDEIVAVLEKKI
+497 ELDEIVAALEKKI
-510 AKDDSTRRLNE
+510 SED
-521 EVKTLKKKIAE
+521 
-532 GDSTQRIIEK
+532 
-542 IKTLKMEIAKG
+542 

-573 EKLDIIGEIRALA
+573 EKLDIIGEIRALTN
-586 DGEGAKL
+586 GEGANL
-593 IKGTQKAKLDSLR
+593 IKGEQKAKLDSLR
-606 DLLDVKR
+606 DLLNVKR
-613 LSVGDLPENLLRK
+613 LSVEDLPENLLRK

-652 IAFAEDSHEIQTES
+652 IAFAEDSHEIHTAS

-699 VVFLIVLTD
+699 VVLLIVLAD

-763 HRYREVGPGSMPVV
+763 HRYREEGPGSMPVV
-777 LRSTGGAMFIS
+777 IRSTGGAMFIS
-788 MLTTMIGFFG
+788 MLTTMVGFFG
-798 LMMATHP
+798 LMMAAHP

-811 RLALIGLLTCF
+811 RLALIGLWTCF
-822 VTAVLVLPA
+822 VAAVLVLPA

-840 ARNTCEAEK
+840 ARNKREAET

>member
-1 MVEVGLRF
+1 M
-9 LAGFAYRH
+9 
-17 YKIILVVSILLTAFC
+17 VSILLTAFC
-32 SIFVYKLGRK
+32 SVFVYRLGRK

-91 DLAHE
+91 DLARE

-102 ETYINFV
+102 GTYINFV
-109 DYKRDAEFYRKN
+109 DYKRDAAFYRKN
-121 ALLFMETGDLDE
+121 ALLFMETDDLDE
-133 ILTRID
+133 VLTRID
-139 DYIVQEKLKLSPLYI
+139 DYIIQEKLKLSPLYI
-154 ALDDE
+154 SLDE
-159 EATLD
+159 EEAVLD
-164 FSDIEAKYRTAENG
+164 FADIESKYRTADNG
-178 DETYYTNPNRTILAL
+178 DETYYTNPDRTILAL

-207 KDMQRVIQQ
+207 KDMQWVIQQ

-254 TLIFGIAGIVALLTF
+254 TLIFGVMGIVALLTF

-281 VPLAMGL
+281 IPLAMGL

-337 VRQSI
+337 VRMSI

-380 IVGTGIVMS
+380 IVGTGILMS

-420 WGGGRGH
+420 WGGSRGH

-475 TMIPKYGSE
+475 ATIPKYGSE

-497 ELDEIVAVLEKKI
+497 ELDEIVAALEKKI
-510 AKDDSTRRLNE
+510 AED
-521 EVKTLKKKIAE
+521 
-532 GDSTQRIIEK
+532 
-542 IKTLKMEIAKG
+542 

-566 TELRGQD
+566 TELRDQD
-573 EKLDIIGEIRALA
+573 EKLDIIGEIRALTN
-586 DGEGAKL
+586 GEGAKL
-593 IKGTQKAKLDSLR
+593 IKGEQKAQLDSLR

-613 LSVGDLPENLLRK
+613 LSVEDLPENLLRK

-652 IAFAEDSHEIQTES
+652 IAFAEDSHEIHTAS

-694 SLTVI
+694 SLTV
-699 VVFLIVLTD
+699 VVVLLIVLAD

-763 HRYREVGPGSMPVV
+763 HRYREEGPGSMPVV
-777 LRSTGGAMFIS
+777 IRSTGGAMFIS

-822 VTAVLVLPA
+822 VGAVLVLPA
-831 ILEVLEGHN
+831 ILEVLEGGR
-840 ARNTCEAEK
+840 AREK
-849 VK
+849 GEGKELDESE

>member
-1 MVEVGLRF
+1 M
-9 LAGFAYRH
+9 
-17 YKIILVVSILLTAFC
+17 VSILLTAFC
-32 SIFVYKLGRK
+32 SIFVYRLGRK

-80 PDFEANRRFAE
+80 SDFEANRRFAE

-102 ETYINFV
+102 ETYINFI

-121 ALLFMETGDLDE
+121 ALLFMETDDLDE

-139 DYIVQEKLKLSPLYI
+139 DYIIQEKLKLSPLYI
-154 ALDDE
+154 SLDE
-159 EATLD
+159 EEAVLD
-164 FSDIEAKYRTAENG
+164 FSDIEAKYRTADNG
-178 DETYYTNPNRTILAL
+178 DETYYTNPDRTILAL

-230 LIEYGGPFKN
+230 SIEYGGPFKN

-254 TLIFGIAGIVALLTF
+254 TLIFGVVGIVALLTF

-281 VPLAMGL
+281 IPLAMGL

-337 VRQSI
+337 VRMSI

-380 IVGTGIVMS
+380 IVGTGILMS

-420 WGGGRGH
+420 WGGSQGH

-475 TMIPKYGSE
+475 ATIPRYGSE

-497 ELDEIVAVLEKKI
+497 ELDEIVAALEKKI
-510 AKDDSTRRLNE
+510 AED
-521 EVKTLKKKIAE
+521 
-532 GDSTQRIIEK
+532 
-542 IKTLKMEIAKG
+542 

-573 EKLDIIGEIRALA
+573 EKLDIIGEIRTLA
-586 DGEGAKL
+586 NGEGAKL
-593 IKGTQKAKLDSLR
+593 IKGAQKAQLDSLR

-613 LSVGDLPENLLRK
+613 LSVEDLPENLLRK

-652 IAFAEDSHEIQTES
+652 IAFAEDSHEIHTAS

-694 SLTVI
+694 SLTV
-699 VVFLIVLTD
+699 VVVLLIVLAD

-763 HRYREVGPGSMPVV
+763 HRYREEGPGSMPVV
-777 LRSTGGAMFIS
+777 IRSTGGAMFIS
-788 MLTTMIGFFG
+788 MLTTMVGFFG

-822 VTAVLVLPA
+822 VAAVLVLPA
-831 ILEVLEGHN
+831 ILEVLGGD
-840 ARNTCEAEK
+840 RGREK
-849 VK
+849 SEVKTLDESEL

>member
-1 MVEVGLRF
+1 MIEVGLRF
-9 LAGFAYRH
+9 LAGWTYRH
-17 YKIILVVSILLTAFC
+17 YRGILVVSILLTVFC
-32 SIFVYKLGRK
+32 SFFVYRLGRK

-57 VKTLNEIKQR
+57 VKTINEIKQR

-121 ALLFMETGDLDE
+121 ALLFMETDDLDE

-139 DYIVQEKLKLSPLYI
+139 DYIIQEKLKLSPLYI
-154 ALDDE
+154 SLDE
-159 EATLD
+159 EEAVLD
-164 FSDIEAKYRTAENG
+164 FSDIESKYRTADNG
-178 DETYYTNPNRTILAL
+178 DETYYTNSDRTILAL

-223 RAYHPQM
+223 RAYHPRM

-240 KIDEYDTILSDVRS
+240 KIDEYDTILSDVFS
-254 TLIFGIAGIVALLTF
+254 TLIFGVVGIVALLTF

-281 VPLAMGL
+281 IPLAMGL

-329 EVRMDKTD
+329 EVRMDKMD

-380 IVGTGIVMS
+380 IVGTGILMS

-397 PAVLVLADQRFMWIR
+397 PAVLVLADQKFMWIR

-420 WGGGRGH
+420 WGGSRGH

-440 LTIYLG
+440 LTVYLG

-475 TMIPKYGSE
+475 ATIPKYGSE

-497 ELDEIVAVLEKKI
+497 ELDEIVAALEKKI
-510 AKDDSTRRLNE
+510 AED
-521 EVKTLKKKIAE
+521 
-532 GDSTQRIIEK
+532 
-542 IKTLKMEIAKG
+542 

-573 EKLDIIGEIRALA
+573 EKLDIIGEIRALTN
-586 DGEGAKL
+586 GEGAKL
-593 IKGTQKAKLDSLR
+593 IRGTQKAQLDSLR

-613 LSVGDLPENLLRK
+613 LSVEDLPENLLRK

-652 IAFAEDSHEIQTES
+652 IAFAEDSHEIHTAS

-679 ADMLRLMLRDSPRAI
+679 ADMLRLMLRDSPRAV
-694 SLTVI
+694 SLTV
-699 VVFLIVLTD
+699 VVVLLIVLAD

-763 HRYREVGPGSMPVV
+763 HRYREEGPGSMPVV
-777 LRSTGGAMFIS
+777 IRSTGGAMFIS
-788 MLTTMIGFFG
+788 MLTTMVGFFG

-822 VTAVLVLPA
+822 VAAVLVLPA
-831 ILEVLEGHN
+831 ILEVLEGGRMRKKGEVQ
-840 ARNTCEAEK
+840 ALDESE
-849 VK
+849 

>member
-17 YKIILVVSILLTAFC
+17 YKIILVVSILLTAFS
-32 SIFVYKLGRK
+32 SIFVYRLGRK

-80 PDFEANRRFAE
+80 PEFEANRRFAE
-91 DLAHE
+91 DLARE

-154 ALDDE
+154 ALDEE
-159 EATLD
+159 EAVID
-164 FSDIEAKYRTAENG
+164 FSDIESKYRTADNG
-178 DETYYTNPNRTILAL
+178 DETYYTNPDRTILAL

-240 KIDEYDTILSDVRS
+240 KIDEYDTILSDVGS
-254 TLIFGIAGIVALLTF
+254 TLIFGVMGIVALLTF

-337 VRQSI
+337 VQKSI

-420 WGGGRGH
+420 WGGSRGH

-432 LVIAGALI
+432 LVIAGALL

-475 TMIPKYGSE
+475 TTIPKYGSE

-497 ELDEIVAVLEKKI
+497 ELDEIVAALEKKI
-510 AKDDSTRRLNE
+510 AEDDS
-521 EVKTLKKKIAE
+521 
-532 GDSTQRIIEK
+532 
-542 IKTLKMEIAKG
+542 
-553 DPTPTIDKVKTLW
+553 TPTIDKVKTLW

-573 EKLDIIGEIRALA
+573 EKLELIGEIRALA

-593 IKGTQKAKLDSLR
+593 IKGTQKVQLDSLR

-613 LSVGDLPENLLRK
+613 LSVEDLPENLLRK

-652 IAFAEDSHEIQTES
+652 IAFAEDSQEIQTES

-679 ADMLRLMLRDSPRAI
+679 ADMLLLMLRDSPRAI

-699 VVFLIVLTD
+699 VVFLILLTD

-777 LRSTGGAMFIS
+777 LRSTGGAMLIS
-788 MLTTMIGFFG
+788 MLTTMIGFFC

-840 ARNTCEAEK
+840 ARNAREAEK

>member
-1 MVEVGLRF
+1 MLRF
-9 LAGFAYRH
+9 LAGWTYRH
-17 YKIILVVSILLTAFC
+17 YKGILVVSILLTAFC
-32 SIFVYKLGRK
+32 SIFVYRLGRK

-80 PDFEANRRFAE
+80 PDFEANRRFVE
-91 DLAHE
+91 DLARE

-121 ALLFMETGDLDE
+121 ALLFMETDDLDE

-139 DYIVQEKLKLSPLYI
+139 DYIIQEKLKLSPLYI
-154 ALDDE
+154 SLDE
-159 EATLD
+159 EEAVLD
-164 FSDIEAKYRTAENG
+164 FSDIEAKYRTADNG
-178 DETYYTNPNRTILAL
+178 DETYYTNPDRTILAL

-207 KDMQRVIQQ
+207 KDMQWVIQQ

-223 RAYHPQM
+223 RAYHPRM
-230 LIEYGGPFKN
+230 SIEYGGPFKN

-254 TLIFGIAGIVALLTF
+254 TLIFGVMGIVALLTF

-281 VPLAMGL
+281 IPLAMGL

-337 VRQSI
+337 VRMSI

-420 WGGGRGH
+420 WGGSRGH

-432 LVIAGALI
+432 LVIACALI
-440 LTIYLG
+440 LTVYLG

-475 TMIPKYGSE
+475 TTIPKYGSE

-497 ELDEIVAVLEKKI
+497 ELDEIVDALEKKI
-510 AKDDSTRRLNE
+510 VED
-521 EVKTLKKKIAE
+521 
-532 GDSTQRIIEK
+532 
-542 IKTLKMEIAKG
+542 

-593 IKGTQKAKLDSLR
+593 IRGTQKAKLDSLR

-613 LSVGDLPENLLRK
+613 LSVEDLPENLLRK

-679 ADMLRLMLRDSPRAI
+679 ADMLLLMLRDSPRAI

-699 VVFLIVLTD
+699 VVFLILLTD

-763 HRYREVGPGSMPVV
+763 HRYREEGPGSMPVV
-777 LRSTGGAMFIS
+777 IRSTGGAMFIS
-788 MLTTMIGFFG
+788 MLTTMIGFFC

-840 ARNTCEAEK
+840 ARNAREAEK

>member
-1 MVEVGLRF
+1 M
-9 LAGFAYRH
+9 
-17 YKIILVVSILLTAFC
+17 VSILLTAFC
-32 SIFVYKLGRK
+32 SIFVYRLGRK

-91 DLAHE
+91 DLARE
-96 LQDEKY
+96 LRDEKY

-121 ALLFMETGDLDE
+121 ALLFMETDDLDE

-139 DYIVQEKLKLSPLYI
+139 DYIIQEKLKLSPLYI
-154 ALDDE
+154 SLDE
-159 EATLD
+159 EEAVLD
-164 FSDIEAKYRTAENG
+164 FSDIEAKYRTADNG

-207 KDMQRVIQQ
+207 KDMQWVIQQ

-223 RAYHPQM
+223 RAYHPRM
-230 LIEYGGPFKN
+230 SIEYGGPFKN

-254 TLIFGIAGIVALLTF
+254 TLIFGVVGIVALLTF

-281 VPLAMGL
+281 IPLAMGL

-337 VRQSI
+337 VRMSI

-380 IVGTGIVMS
+380 IVGTGILMS

-420 WGGGRGH
+420 WGGSRGH

-440 LTIYLG
+440 LTVYLG

-475 TMIPKYGSE
+475 ATIPKYGSE

-497 ELDEIVAVLEKKI
+497 ELDEIVDALEKKI
-510 AKDDSTRRLNE
+510 AED
-521 EVKTLKKKIAE
+521 
-532 GDSTQRIIEK
+532 
-542 IKTLKMEIAKG
+542 

-566 TELRGQD
+566 TELRGQN

-586 DGEGAKL
+586 NGEGAKL
-593 IKGTQKAKLDSLR
+593 IKGTQKAQLDSLR

-613 LSVGDLPENLLRK
+613 LSVEDLPENLLRK

-652 IAFAEDSHEIQTES
+652 IAFAEDSHEIHTAS

-694 SLTVI
+694 SLTV
-699 VVFLIVLTD
+699 VVVLLIVLAD

-763 HRYREVGPGSMPVV
+763 HRYREEGPGSMPVV
-777 LRSTGGAMFIS
+777 IRSTGGAMFIS
-788 MLTTMIGFFG
+788 MLTTMVGFFG

-822 VTAVLVLPA
+822 VAAVLVLPA
-831 ILEVLEGHN
+831 ILEVLEGD
-840 ARNTCEAEK
+840 RGREK
-849 VK
+849 SEVKALDESEL

>member
-1 MVEVGLRF
+1 MVEVVLRF
-9 LAGFAYRH
+9 LAGWTYRH
-17 YKIILVVSILLTAFC
+17 YRGILVVSILLTAFC
-32 SIFVYKLGRK
+32 SVFVYRLGRK

-91 DLAHE
+91 DLARE

-102 ETYINFV
+102 GTYINFV
-109 DYKRDAEFYRKN
+109 DYKRDAAFYRKN
-121 ALLFMETGDLDE
+121 ALLFMETDDLDE

-139 DYIVQEKLKLSPLYI
+139 DYIIQEKLKLSPLYI
-154 ALDDE
+154 SLDE
-159 EATLD
+159 EEAVLD
-164 FSDIEAKYRTAENG
+164 FADIESKYRTADNG
-178 DETYYTNPNRTILAL
+178 DETYYTNPDRTILAL

-207 KDMQRVIQQ
+207 KDMQWVIQQ

-254 TLIFGIAGIVALLTF
+254 TLIFGVVGIVALLTF

-281 VPLAMGL
+281 IPLAMGL

-316 GIDFGIHMFARYL
+316 GIDFCIHMFARYL

-337 VRQSI
+337 VRMSI

-420 WGGGRGH
+420 WGGSRRGH

-432 LVIAGALI
+432 LVIASALI
-440 LTIYLG
+440 LTVYLG
-446 IHLRDIDFEYDFTN
+446 IHLPDIDFEYDFTN

-475 TMIPKYGSE
+475 ATIPKYGSE

-497 ELDEIVAVLEKKI
+497 ELDEIVDALEKKI
-510 AKDDSTRRLNE
+510 AED
-521 EVKTLKKKIAE
+521 
-532 GDSTQRIIEK
+532 
-542 IKTLKMEIAKG
+542 

-573 EKLDIIGEIRALA
+573 EKLEIIGEIRALTN
-586 DGEGAKL
+586 GEGAKL
-593 IKGTQKAKLDSLR
+593 IRGEQKAQLDSLR
-606 DLLDVKR
+606 DLLDVER
-613 LSVGDLPENLLRK
+613 LAVEDLPENLLRK

-679 ADMLRLMLRDSPRAI
+679 ADMLLLMLRDSPRAI

-699 VVFLIVLTD
+699 VVFLILLTD

-763 HRYREVGPGSMPVV
+763 HRYREEGPGSMPVV
-777 LRSTGGAMFIS
+777 IRSTGGAMFIS
-788 MLTTMIGFFG
+788 MLTTMIGFFC

-840 ARNTCEAEK
+840 ARNAREAEK

>member
-1 MVEVGLRF
+1 M
-9 LAGFAYRH
+9 
-17 YKIILVVSILLTAFC
+17 VSILLTAFC
-32 SIFVYKLGRK
+32 SIFVYRLGRK

-121 ALLFMETGDLDE
+121 ALLFMETDDLDE
-133 ILTRID
+133 VLTRID
-139 DYIVQEKLKLSPLYI
+139 DYIIQEKLKLSPLYI
-154 ALDDE
+154 SLDDE
-159 EATLD
+159 EAVLD
-164 FSDIEAKYRTAENG
+164 FSDIESKYRTADNG
-178 DETYYTNPNRTILAL
+178 DETYYTNPDRTILAL

-240 KIDEYDTILSDVRS
+240 KIDESDTIWSDVRS
-254 TLIFGIAGIVALLTF
+254 TLIFGVMGIVALLTF

-281 VPLAMGL
+281 IPLAMGL

-302 NTMTAFLFVILFGL
+302 NTMTVFLFVILFGL

-337 VRQSI
+337 VRMSI

-380 IVGTGIVMS
+380 IVGTGILMS

-420 WGGGRGH
+420 WGGSRGH

-440 LTIYLG
+440 LTVYLG

-460 LRSNLPASVKVKQKM
+460 LRSNLPASIKVKQKM
-475 TMIPKYGSE
+475 ATIPRYGSE

-497 ELDEIVAVLEKKI
+497 ELDEIVDALEKKI
-510 AKDDSTRRLNE
+510 AED
-521 EVKTLKKKIAE
+521 
-532 GDSTQRIIEK
+532 
-542 IKTLKMEIAKG
+542 

-586 DGEGAKL
+586 NGEGAKL
-593 IKGTQKAKLDSLR
+593 IRGEQKAKLDSLR

-613 LSVGDLPENLLRK
+613 LSVEDLPENLLRK

-652 IAFAEDSHEIQTES
+652 IAFAEDSHEIQTAS

-694 SLTVI
+694 SLTVA
-699 VVFLIVLTD
+699 VVFLIVLAD

-763 HRYREVGPGSMPVV
+763 HRYRQEGPGSMPVV
-777 LRSTGGAMFIS
+777 IRSTGGAMFIS

-822 VTAVLVLPA
+822 VAAVLVLPA
-831 ILEVLEGHN
+831 ILEVLEGD
-840 ARNTCEAEK
+840 RGRKKGE
-849 VK
+849 VKALDESEL

>member
-9 LAGFAYRH
+9 LAGWTYRH
-17 YKIILVVSILLTAFC
+17 YRGILVVSILLTAFC
-32 SIFVYKLGRK
+32 SIFVYRLGRK
-42 LETDLVALIPENYQS
+42 LETDLIALIPENYQS

-80 PDFEANRRFAE
+80 PEFEANRRFAE
-91 DLAHE
+91 DLARE
-96 LQDEKY
+96 LQDENY

-121 ALLFMETGDLDE
+121 ALLFMETDDLDE
-133 ILTRID
+133 VLTRID
-139 DYIVQEKLKLSPLYI
+139 DYIIQEKLKLSPLYI
-154 ALDDE
+154 SLDE
-159 EATLD
+159 EEAVLD
-164 FSDIEAKYRTAENG
+164 FSDIESKYRTADNG
-178 DETYYTNPNRTILAL
+178 DETYYTNPDRTILAL

-254 TLIFGIAGIVALLTF
+254 TLIFGIMGIVALLTF

-281 VPLAMGL
+281 IPLAMGL

-337 VRQSI
+337 VRMSI

-374 FSEFGF
+374 FTEFGF
-380 IVGTGIVMS
+380 IVGTGILMS

-432 LVIAGALI
+432 LVIASALI

-446 IHLRDIDFEYDFTN
+446 IHLPDIDFEYDFTN

-475 TMIPKYGSE
+475 ATIPKYGSE

-497 ELDEIVAVLEKKI
+497 ELDEIVDALEKKI
-510 AKDDSTRRLNE
+510 AED
-521 EVKTLKKKIAE
+521 
-532 GDSTQRIIEK
+532 
-542 IKTLKMEIAKG
+542 

-593 IKGTQKAKLDSLR
+593 IRGEQKAQLDSLR
-606 DLLDVKR
+606 GLLDVKR
-613 LSVGDLPENLLRK
+613 LSVEDLPENLLRK

-652 IAFAEDSHEIQTES
+652 IAFAEDSHEIQTAS

-679 ADMLRLMLRDSPRAI
+679 ADMLQLMLRDSPRAI
-694 SLTVI
+694 SLTVA
-699 VVFLIVLTD
+699 VVFLIVLAD

-718 IFPLACGTVW
+718 IFPLTCGTVW

-763 HRYREVGPGSMPVV
+763 HRYREEGPGSMPVV
-777 LRSTGGAMFIS
+777 IRSTGGAMFIS

-822 VTAVLVLPA
+822 VAAVLVLPA
-831 ILEVLEGHN
+831 ILEVLEGD
-840 ARNTCEAEK
+840 RVRKKGE
-849 VK
+849 VKALDESEL